1 LRKFIAG
8 LQAGTV
14 DTSTIANPILAGAFE
29 NNVAQ
34 LRKTLQ
40 DWGAL
45 QSISFNNVGPQG
57 GDAFNV
63 VFEKQ
68 RTRWNI
74 GIAPDGRIQNLGFG
88 PLPPGQ

>member
-1 LRKFIAG
+1 M
-8 LQAGTV
+8 
-14 DTSTIANPILAGAFE
+14 DTSTIANPQLAGFMQ

-45 QSISFNNVGPQG
+45 QSISFNNVEPQG

-74 GIAPDGRIQNLGFG
+74 GMARDGRIQNLGFG
-88 PLPPGQ
+88 RPLPAGQ